1 VPIPIIFDSDGGVD
15 DAAALWWA
23 CTNEETELV
32 AVTAVAGNVDVEVGA
47 RNLGIVLE
55 AAGQG
60 DVPVAIGAADPI
72 GPTPPLRR
80 AAAIHGHDGLGD
92 VDRLHAAKASEGFAD
107 SSPLPREFG
116 RITQVERL
124 TSAATGKDRAAGVDA
139 VARRFLD
146 RNHVGPGVVLL
157 DLVDGDADALAGET
171 AGDEGDQAV
180 DSADALAVLDEIVE
194 DDGIARERELVLPL
208 RERADVVID
217 TSGLTAAML
226 RRKLAEELLPTR
238 PSRLAITFES
248 FGFKH
253 GPIRDADLML
263 DVRFLPNPHYEPDL
277 RPLTGDD
284 GAVREFMNREGALDA
299 FYERLYPLLDFL
311 LPQYLAEG
319 KAHLVV
325 AIGCTGGRHRSV
337 AIARDLARR
346 YRDSDSYLVEAV
358 HRDVARAI

>member
-1 VPIPIIFDSDGGVD
+1 MVPPVTGGEVEPNLEP
-15 DAAALWWA
+15 AAAARRAFKDLVIITGFSGA
-23 CTNEETELV
+23 GKSTAMAAFEDEGYFCVDNLPSEMIRSLVELFRHEGSKV
-32 AVTAVAGNVDVEVGA
+32 ARAAVVSDVRGGSYFEGLATILDELRASDVPH
-47 RNLGIVLE
+47 RVLFLE
-55 AAGQG
+55 ADEQTLLTRYKETRRRHPLA
-60 DVPVAIGAADPI
+60 
-72 GPTPPLRR
+72 PTGS
-80 AAAIHGHDGLGD
+80 II
-92 VDRLHAAKASEGFAD
+92 E
-107 SSPLPREFG
+107 
-116 RITQVERL
+116 
-124 TSAATGKDRAAGVDA
+124 
-139 VARRFLD
+139 
-146 RNHVGPGVVLL
+146 
-157 DLVDGDADALAGET
+157 
-171 AGDEGDQAV
+171 
-180 DSADALAVLDEIVE
+180 
-194 DDGIARERELVLPL
+194 GIARERELVLPL

-217 TSGLTAAML
+217 TGGLTAAML

-337 AIARDLARR
+337 AIARDLAGR
-346 YRDSDSYLVEAV
+346 YRGSDDYLVEAV